1 MRVTATRSGDWWAIE
16 AEHDGQPIYTQAK
29 RLDQVDELV
38 RDAFATLDIDLAGE
52 SIEVVPV
59 IGSADVAQAART
71 ASKQAAQAAK
81 AASESM
87 RRAVS
92 RLQGDGLPVRDVAVL
107 LEISPQRVSQ
117 LSAVRVAPPKRA
129 PLKKASAATRAASK
143 VAKRAASRSTTV
155 KPPAQ
160 QGAIGKGS
168 QGDQRSRAMPA
179 AKPKHGRLPEKDTP
193 GERPRVT
200 IAAIRSPNR

>member
-38 RDAFATLDIDLAGE
+38 RDAFTTLDIDLAGE
-52 SIEVVPV
+52 SIDVVPV
-59 IGSADVAQAART
+59 IGSAEVAEAART

-92 RLQGDGLPVRDVAVL
+92 KLQGDGLPVRDVAVL
-107 LEISPQRVSQ
+107 LDISPQRVSQ
-117 LSAVRVAPPKRA
+117 LSAVRVAAPKRG
-129 PLKKASAATRAASK
+129 PLKKAPAATPAASK
-143 VAKRAASRSTTV
+143 VAKRAAGKSTTV
-155 KPPAQ
+155 KPATKR
-160 QGAIGKGS
+160 GAIVKKPK
-168 QGDQRSRAMPA
+168 GDQRSRAMPA
-179 AKPKHGRLPEKDTP
+179 AKSKPDRPAEKDTP
-193 GERPRVT
+193 RERPRVT